1 MIHILLLTLIGF
13 ICFTLLYYA
22 YSGPGESWDPDLDS
36 DALTTLGRQKDKL
49 LRILKDLD
57 EEREMGSIEEG
68 EHLQLRR
75 SYKAKAVIALREYDR
90 VRDARLRRLRD
101 GGAVISPDLL
111 LRIEK
116 KAALRLRQLYARKG
130 EG

>member
-13 ICFTLLYYA
+13 ICFSLLYYA

-36 DALTTLGRQKDKL
+36 DALATLGHQKDKL

-57 EEREMGSIEEG
+57 EEREMGSIEEA

-90 VRDARLRRLRD
+90 VRDARLRRLSAGD
-101 GGAVISPDLL
+101 SLISPELL
-111 LRIEK
+111 GRIEK
-116 KAALRLRQLYARKG
+116 NAALRLRRLYSERG

>member
-1 MIHILLLTLIGF
+1 MIHIFLLTLIGF
-13 ICFTLLYYA
+13 ICFELLYYA

-36 DALTTLGRQKDKL
+36 DTLTTLGRQKDKL

-90 VRDARLRRLRD
+90 VRDARLRRLR
-101 GGAVISPDLL
+101 GGESIISPDLL
-111 LRIEK
+111 VRIEK
-116 KAALRLRQLYARKG
+116 KAALRLRQLYAHKG

>member
-111 LRIEK
+111 VRIEK

>member
-36 DALTTLGRQKDKL
+36 DTLTTLGRQKDKL

-101 GGAVISPDLL
+101 GGAAISPDLL
-111 LRIEK
+111 VRIEK